1 MFLGRKPAKYLPGRM
16 GDNTDAALPNLNR
29 SKQQEEALNAVL
41 IESVVYFFDCR
52 RPQQKKYIE
61 FFGIFFLLVLRFVPV

>member
-1 MFLGRKPAKYLPGRM
+1 MFLRRKPAKYLPGRM

-41 IESVVYFFDCR
+41 IETLLCISLTAGGAAGTKVQR
-52 RPQQKKYIE
+52 RREWTKE
-61 FFGIFFLLVLRFVPV
+61 FRL